1 MVDNNLSCVKYL
13 TIPPTI
19 VGLGYYVMYN
29 DLITNFYIITP
40 VSFIIGLLL
49 INLFPPIAIYLFK
62 RPVYYEDL
70 VERID
75 GHKIQVYQNF
85 FYIFNSICTS
95 LLLALFTDYII
106 FKYNNTTLN
115 YFELVGV
122 LGGIFGL
129 FKKWQLICGT
139 VLMRCVVLCKKN
151 KLLENNTCSLTP
163 LEIV

>member
-85 FYIFNSICTS
+85 FIYLIVFVHHTISI
-95 LLLALFTDYII
+95 FTDYIFLI
-106 FKYNNTTLN
+106 HNTTLN